1 MRRTA
6 FLLAGIAA
14 YMSCFWVLGDDHWWH
29 MLTARVVLETGRVP
43 AADPFS
49 FTFRGAPWTNWE
61 WLAGVVMYL
70 GWEAGGA
77 LGLVAL
83 RAVSLS
89 GTVLIAVWHWRRLN
103 GRFLEAERGRELAAF
118 LLGAALLLVAQVR
131 TADRPHTYA
140 YLLLAGAHALATRL
154 RERWSTPAAAGLV
167 ALFAVWV
174 NFHPSW
180 ILGMALCGAV
190 FADALLEDRSLGRRL
205 IPLGLA
211 MAGTVLLTPQIGRFG
226 DSVADI
232 FRDQVSAEWA
242 PVWKF
247 LTPGHL
253 PLVTFLL
260 VAAFWIASGIASVVR
275 SRPRSAVFQSLLLAC
290 LLVQAF
296 RHAMLTPVFVIA
308 AVPYLR
314 PDLLGWPRASLQQ
327 RTERLASVLA
337 AALVLALA
345 QRTMA
350 SYATFGIG
358 IDPRRNPVAQTEF
371 LRANGLG
378 GKVYCTSKEAHGYV
392 AFHLWPAATIY
403 IDGRVPQV
411 FPASFLETYVKT
423 GEPEILNREID
434 RWGIDH
440 VVLTSGLFAPINAQV
455 AEILRARGD
464 FGLVYYDENGAV
476 WSRLRGGS
484 WPCAGC
490 RPFRLLDPYRL
501 VRPEEASLI
510 RDTPE
515 LRTELERLAAVAP
528 GSRLAREL
536 AANVRRQAGL
546 PSVP

>member
-1 MRRTA
+1 MKRTA
-6 FLLAGIAA
+6 LLLLGIAV

-29 MLTARVVLETGRVP
+29 MLTGRVVLDTGRVP

-49 FTFRGAPWTNWE
+49 FTFGGAPWTNWE

-70 GWEAGGA
+70 GWAAGGA
-77 LGLVAL
+77 FGLVLL
-83 RAVSLS
+83 RALSLG
-89 GTVLIAVWHWRRLN
+89 GTVLIAVWHWRRQG
-103 GRFLEAERGRELAAF
+103 GRFLAAEGRELAAF
-118 LLGAALLLVAQVR
+118 LIGAALLLVAQVR

-140 YLLLAGAHALATRL
+140 YLLLALAHALATRL
-154 RERWSTPAAAGLV
+154 RERWSAPAAAGLV

-190 FADALLEDRSLGRRL
+190 FADGLREDFARSRRL
-205 IPLGLA
+205 VLLGLA
-211 MAGTVLLTPQIGRFG
+211 MAATVLLTPQITRFAA
-226 DSVADI
+226 SVSDI

-247 LTPGHL
+247 LTPAHI
-253 PLVTFLL
+253 PLVTFVL
-260 VAAFWIASGIASVVR
+260 VAVLWLASVARSRSWSGI
-275 SRPRSAVFQSLLLAC
+275 FQSLLLAA

-314 PDLLGWPRASLQQ
+314 PDLLGWPRVRLQR
-327 RTERLASVLA
+327 RTEVLASVLA

-350 SYATFGIG
+350 TYATFGIG
-358 IDPRRNPVAQTEF
+358 VDPRRNPVAQTEF
-371 LRANGLG
+371 LRAHGLG

-423 GEPEILNREID
+423 GEPAVLNREID

-440 VVLTSGLFAPINAQV
+440 VVLSSGLFAPINTQV
-455 AEILRARGD
+455 SEILRARGD
-464 FGLVYYDENGAV
+464 FGLLYYDENGAL
-476 WSRLRGGS
+476 WSRMTDGA
-484 WPCAGC
+484 WPCTGC
-490 RPFRLLDPYRL
+490 RPFRILDPYRL
-501 VRPEEASLI
+501 IRAEEAKEI
-510 RDTPE
+510 RDSPD
-515 LRTELERLAAVAP
+515 LRAELERLAAVAP
-528 GSRLAREL
+528 GSRLARDL
-536 AANVRRQAGL
+536 AEAARQQAG
-546 PSVP
+546 VP